1 MAVVSDHPHGAVPKI
16 PADKADDY
24 ASAYRSIVR
33 KTWEDPAFKA
43 DYLANPEKHLRDAG
57 IPIPEG
63 TKVKVVEHADGEEE
77 GSTVITM
84 PLPSRLPSISDESL
98 AAVAG
103 GGSSSSASSASSA
116 SCPCC
121 SAGSSGSAC

>member
-1 MAVVSDHPHGAVPKI
+1 MAVVSDHPHGAVPTI
-16 PADKADDY
+16 PADKGEDY
-24 ASAYRSIVR
+24 AKKFRAIVR
-33 KTWEDPAFKA
+33 KTWADPAFKA
-43 DYLANPEKHLRDAG
+43 EYIANPEPILREYG

-63 TKVKVVEHADGEEE
+63 SKVKVIEHAEGEEE
-77 GSTVITM
+77 GSTVFTL
-84 PLPSRLPSISDESL
+84 PLPSRLPSISDEAL

>member
-1 MAVVSDHPHGAVPKI
+1 VAVVSDHPHGAVPKI

-43 DYLANPEKHLRDAG
+43 DYLANPEKYLRDAG